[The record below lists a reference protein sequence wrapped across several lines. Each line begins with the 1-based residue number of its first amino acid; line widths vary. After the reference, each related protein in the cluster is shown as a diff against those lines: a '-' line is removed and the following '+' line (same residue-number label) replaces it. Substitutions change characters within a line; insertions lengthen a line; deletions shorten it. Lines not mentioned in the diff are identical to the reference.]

1 LPKRRDSSPDYRIAE
16 REQLAPVGFVDMF
29 GEKADSKWTGVLP
42 AFVDATGWPVLCVWN
57 TGATTRAECTA
68 YRYRYGNLVVYDAW
82 TTTRTDWHT
91 WLKVT
96 DRDRARWTLF
106 RLLEDLRTGRRDH
119 IGRLYGGP
127 PEELA
132 DYCRAWRKVC
142 SEDVDLADARSSPNV
157 GYRFSVD
164 PHDGSEPIYLEVT
177 RTAHGFWVKRFAR
190 CQPG

>member
-1 LPKRRDSSPDYRIAE
+1 
-16 REQLAPVGFVDMF
+16 MF
-29 GEKADSKWTGVLP
+29 GEKADSQWTGVLP
-42 AFVDATGWPVLCVWN
+42 AFVDAPGWPVLCVWN

-68 YRYRYGNLVVYDAW
+68 YRYRHGNLVVHDAW

-119 IGRLYGGP
+119 SGRLYGGP

-132 DYCRAWRKVC
+132 DYCRACRKNIC
-142 SEDVDLADARSSPNV
+142 SYDWEVSDAPSKLHA
-157 GYRFSVD
+157 GYGFRVD
-164 PHDGSEPIYLEVT
+164 PYDGMQPIDLDVI
-177 RTAHGFWVKRFAR
+177 RTAHGFQVKPFPR
-190 CQPG
+190 CQPDEEAGQR